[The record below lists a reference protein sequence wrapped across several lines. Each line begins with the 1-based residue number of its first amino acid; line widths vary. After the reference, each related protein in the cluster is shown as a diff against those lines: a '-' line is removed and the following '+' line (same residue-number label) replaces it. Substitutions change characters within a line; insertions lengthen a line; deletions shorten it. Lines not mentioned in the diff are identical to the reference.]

1 MWLCNVARLRRAVC
15 FISATMATLA
25 PMAGFAQSLKNAEPP
40 EALVKAAKTEGTVSI
55 YSSMNEPAVKALLDA
70 FAKRYGFGGTGF
82 RAPTAPLVQRF
93 ALEFEG
99 RNVAADVFS
108 VASTAPYNAH
118 PEWFATLDA
127 QTLPNLSA
135 WPQKGIHGNRFTWD
149 NQILSLAYNTD
160 EVKGADIPRKWT
172 DVLAPKW
179 KGRIV
184 LSDPRAADNYMGWLD
199 AIERAH
205 GGDYLK
211 KLAALDF
218 KLTPSGASGVQLV
231 AAGAMAMNFPTI
243 STFVAPLVEKKAP
256 IAVIYPEGPSLASG
270 REVGIVINAPHPNAA
285 RLFVNWT
292 LSDEGVRAYCGFA
305 EIPVVGDPQGKLGCV
320 PSHNV
325 EQVDFEVKEDRAH
338 TLTRALG
345 LGQ

>member
-1 MWLCNVARLRRAVC
+1 MEISEKRLAEAAGLTVCPVDTVAAGVGSGSGRPNRR
-15 FISATMATLA
+15 T
-25 PMAGFAQSLKNAEPP
+25 
-40 EALVKAAKTEGTVSI
+40 AAKT
-55 YSSMNEPAVKALLDA
+55 
-70 FAKRYGFGGTGF
+70 
-82 RAPTAPLVQRF
+82 
-93 ALEFEG
+93 
-99 RNVAADVFS
+99 
-108 VASTAPYNAH
+108 AH
-118 PEWFATLDA
+118 PMAA
-127 QTLPNLSA
+127 SA
-135 WPQKGIHGNRFTWD
+135 GDPVP
-149 NQILSLAYNTD
+149 D